1 MLLHGTDNSASSLR
15 ALPPA
20 GQRSKNSADTEREA
34 LFAMLRGLRRNVRL
48 ITLTTLI
55 GSAIVA
61 ATVLFGLTP
70 QYRATATILFDS
82 RKTEILKDREVVA
95 RPGSDSSAVESEAEL
110 IKSPAILRIVAE
122 QLHLHEDGEFMA
134 SGSLI
139 SWVKWLLISPFDA
152 VFGDGGDQAQPDR
165 LARAVNRLER
175 TVHAARRNQTYVI
188 ELSAW
193 ARSGPKAA
201 MLANKIAEVYLAD
214 QLGTKAAATRQATRW
229 LNEEVEQ
236 LRTRLI
242 ASENSYEAYKAEAGL
257 FSPGGLT
264 LADSQIAQL
273 NEQLVMA
280 RARAAEAQAKFD
292 QLRHISADKLHSG
305 ASSPDVLESSVLTNL
320 RNLHAEAARKHAELT
335 ARYGTRHPQVV
346 SVKAEI
352 SNLSKQIEEELE
364 RIVASAKTEV
374 EMAKSRQA
382 SLSASLEELK
392 IGATEFNR
400 KAVKLRELEREV
412 EANRALFDAFL
423 ARAKETG
430 AQLSLLLPDSRILS
444 AASVPLAP
452 SFPRKGMM
460 IGFGFFGSLGAGI
473 FLALIRGMLSEGFQ
487 RAGDLQSAL
496 GLNPLATIPA
506 VEPKTAQALMR
517 LSSVPQRTGA
527 TRLTRLPPDPANAE
541 ACRLAS
547 LVVSEPNSAFAESI
561 HALHFALRQMAAER
575 QINVLLIASALPDE
589 GKSTVAANLARAA
602 SMYGEHVLLIDP
614 DLRRPS
620 LAMNLAL
627 PPSPGLVAAARR
639 QCDLQSA
646 IVCDHATPLHVMAGA
661 TRLSGPEALTLLA
674 SAEPPK
680 LIAELRPHYDL
691 ILIDTAPL
699 LPVADSRFL
708 VGLADAVALVVAS
721 EQTSR
726 TAVKAALQETPGLEE
741 KILGAIMNRVA
752 RDFFHDY
759 PEYRSFHKVA

>member
-1 MLLHGTDNSASSLR
+1 MLLHGTDSPASRLR
-15 ALPPA
+15 ALPTG
-20 GQRSKNSADTEREA
+20 GQRGKNSADAEREA
-34 LFAMLRGLRRNVRL
+34 LFAMLRGLRRNARL
-48 ITLTTLI
+48 IVLTTLI
-55 GSAIVA
+55 GSTIVA
-61 ATVLFGLTP
+61 TTVLFGLTP
-70 QYRATATILFDS
+70 HYRATATILFDS
-82 RKTEILKDREVVA
+82 RKTEILKDREVVG

-110 IKSPAILRIVAE
+110 MKSPAILRMVAD
-122 QLHLHEDGEFMA
+122 QLRLHEDEEFMA
-134 SGSLI
+134 SSSLLG
-139 SWVKWLLISPFDA
+139 WVRWLLISPFDA
-152 VFGDGGDQAQPDR
+152 VFGDGSKNAQPDR

-193 ARSGPKAA
+193 SESGPKAA
-201 MLANKIAEVYLAD
+201 MLANKIAEVYLAE
-214 QLGTKAAATRQATRW
+214 QLGAKAAATRQATRW

-236 LRTRLI
+236 LRDRLL
-242 ASENSYEAYKAEAGL
+242 ASENTYEAYKAEAGL

-264 LADSQIAQL
+264 LADRQVAQL

-280 RARAAEAQAKFD
+280 RARAAEAQAKFS
-292 QLRHISADKLHSG
+292 QLRQITADKLHSA

-320 RNLHAEAARKHAELT
+320 RNLYAEAARKHAELT

-346 SVKAEI
+346 SVKAELA
-352 SNLSKQIEEELE
+352 NLSKQIEEELE

-382 SLSASLEELK
+382 SLGASLEELK
-392 IGATEFNR
+392 VGATEFNR

-423 ARAKETG
+423 ARAKETA
-430 AQLSLLLPDSRILS
+430 AQLSLHLPDSRILS
-444 AASVPLAP
+444 AASLPLAP
-452 SFPRKGMM
+452 SFPRKGLM
-460 IGFGFFGSLGAGI
+460 IGLGFFGSLGAGI

-496 GLNPLATIPA
+496 GLRPLATIPA
-506 VEPKTAQALMR
+506 VEPKTAQTLMR
-517 LSSVPQRTGA
+517 LSSVPQRAAA
-527 TRLTRLPPDPANAE
+527 TRLTRIPPEPANAE
-541 ACRLAS
+541 ACRLAN

-561 HALHFALRQMAAER
+561 HALHFALRQMAAR
-575 QINVLLIASALPDE
+575 QINVLLIASALPGE

-602 SMYGEHVLLIDP
+602 SMYGERVLLIDA

-620 LAMNLAL
+620 LATKLRL
-627 PPSPGLVAAARR
+627 PPSPGFVAALRR

-646 IVCDHATPLHVMAGA
+646 ILCDHATPLHVMTGV
-661 TRLSGPEALTLLA
+661 TRMSGPEALTLLA

-691 ILIDTAPL
+691 IVIDTAPL

-726 TAVKAALQETPGLEE
+726 TAVRAALQETPGLDG